1 MLKHI
6 GEMQRMIVEESSGK
20 NHYRKSAL
28 YVDWSTISGRI
39 NSVKISNR
47 DEEGREINHEITIEG
62 TNGIISRAL
71 VALSQ
76 ALEKIKS
83 IEEAWESGTKQEMAK
98 LEKETGSHVTYNPR
112 LFSKEET
119 PEFPLPE
126 YGLKVRRSRYEL
138 EPIVF
143 IVQGTEKEDTAT
155 EPPFRIEV
163 EGEGGFVY
171 ISIVNIQ
178 PLVDELMEISQL
190 PSL

>member
-6 GEMQRMIVEESSGK
+6 GEMQRIIAEEMSGK
-20 NHYRKSAL
+20 NRFKKYAL
-28 YVDWSTISGRI
+28 YVDWGAPSGMI
-39 NSVKISNR
+39 DLVKISNR

-83 IEEAWESGTKQEMAK
+83 IEEGWESRKTQAMEK
-98 LEKETGSHVTYNPR
+98 LEKEAGSRVIYNPR

-126 YGLKVRRSRYEL
+126 YGLKVRRSRYEIA
-138 EPIVF
+138 PIVF
-143 IVQGTEKEDTAT
+143 IVKGTEKEDTAT
-155 EPPFRIEV
+155 EPPFTIEV
-163 EGEGGFVY
+163 EGEGDFVC
-171 ISIVNIQ
+171 ISIENIQ
-178 PLVDELMEISQL
+178 PLADELIKISRL
-190 PSL
+190 PSV

>member
-6 GEMQRMIVEESSGK
+6 GEMQRMITEEMSGK
-20 NHYRKSAL
+20 NRFKKYAL
-28 YVDWSTISGRI
+28 YVDWGAPSGKI
-39 NSVKISNR
+39 DFVKISNR
-47 DEEGREINHEITIEG
+47 DEEGREIIHEITIEG

-83 IEEAWESGTKQEMAK
+83 IEEAWESAKKQEIEK
-98 LEKETGSHVTYNPR
+98 LEKGAEGHVFYNPR
-112 LFSKEET
+112 LLSKEET

-163 EGEGGFVY
+163 EGEGDFVC
-171 ISIVNIQ
+171 ISIENIQ

-190 PSL
+190 PSV